1 MLSWVLS
8 SVATALFNLLNSE
21 TMIPSPNKL
30 LSSAIALSSIATIAA
45 FSFGGMKMGLGVLI
59 ASAVLCIN
67 LFLWNVVVRALVQQ
81 AAYGT
86 TSKANAL
93 FFILKLLVLGIGIF
107 AMATLL
113 SPLYVLVAN
122 TIIVTSLIGISLS
135 TIYQSRLR

>member
-1 MLSWVLS
+1 
-8 SVATALFNLLNSE
+8 
-21 TMIPSPNKL
+21 
-30 LSSAIALSSIATIAA
+30 
-45 FSFGGMKMGLGVLI
+45 MGLGVLI